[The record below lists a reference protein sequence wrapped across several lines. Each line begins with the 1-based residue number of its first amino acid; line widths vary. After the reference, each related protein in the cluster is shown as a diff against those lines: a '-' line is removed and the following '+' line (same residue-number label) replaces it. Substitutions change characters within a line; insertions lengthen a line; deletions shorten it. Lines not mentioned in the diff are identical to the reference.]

1 MPLQL
6 YLDPTKF
13 SSLRYCCTGT
23 NAAGEVQY
31 FIRKVRKLLVYSNKY
46 TSSTKFSTAVPGVD
60 SNKSNVG
67 KLRLLNLLFTKF
79 ASMRFIYPKSQNR
92 KPYKDFQKKANLEKH
107 KAAGTL

>member
-1 MPLQL
+1 VPLQL

-13 SSLRYCCTGT
+13 SSLRYCGTGT
-23 NAAGEVQY
+23 NTAGEVQY
-31 FIRKVRKLLVYSNKY
+31 FIRKVRKLLNLVYSNKY

-60 SNKSNVG
+60 SNKSNVC

-92 KPYKDFQKKANLEKH
+92 KPYKDFQKKS
-107 KAAGTL
+107 